1 MNGGR
6 LAARSVTFG
15 GLVVSLAAN
24 LLHSFLLEDVT
35 PAAVIG
41 SMLPPFFLLG
51 SVEVVLNV
59 RWSPGFWSWA
69 TRITLIPIAGIS
81 FYISWLHMNELVL
94 SWGSKELEAFLY
106 PIMIDVSMLLSAG
119 AMLLE
124 DRSPETVPS
133 DADPLESDWGSA
145 VPGPPA
151 DRSPDPQR
159 TGPRTPGPRR
169 SGLNGADRGPGPLGT
184 AGGPGSGT
192 GPQTGGDRS
201 PDPQRTPSGPPVP
214 DRPDPPPG
222 DRPTPPTATSAPGA
236 VSPRVAALL
245 PVARPIV
252 EADPGIG
259 WKPLAAQL
267 RGLGHAVGTTTAR
280 EIRAALPETDDR
292 EEAHPDG
299 QDSDRLDVRPGEG
312 LLRV

>member
-1 MNGGR
+1 MNSGR

-24 LLHSFLLEDVT
+24 LLHSFLLDKVS
-35 PAAVIG
+35 PASVVG

-51 SVEVVLNV
+51 AVEVVLNV
-59 RWSPGFWSWA
+59 KWLPGFWSWA

-124 DRSPETVPS
+124 DRSAEGVRS
-133 DADPLESDWGSA
+133 AADPLESNPRSA

-151 DRSPDPQR
+151 DRSPDPLR
-159 TGPRTPGPRR
+159 TGPRTPSTPADPQPRTPE
-169 SGLNGADRGPGPLGT
+169 DRG
-184 AGGPGSGT
+184 
-192 GPQTGGDRS
+192 

-214 DRPDPPPG
+214 DRADPLPGTAPKPP
-222 DRPTPPTATSAPGA
+222 ATSAAPGA
-236 VSPRVAALL
+236 VSPRVAALI

-252 EADPGIG
+252 EADPSIG
-259 WKPLAAQL
+259 WKPLAAKL
-267 RGLGHAVGTTTAR
+267 RDLGHAVGTTTAR

-299 QDSDRLDVRPGEG
+299 PDSDRLDVRPGEG